1 MVFGGVRREVL
12 LPREPEELPSY
23 LFGFCIDMKNLS
35 GGRLEDKWEVMEG
48 VKFLRYLDVA
58 FWLRFY
64 QWCYFNMGV
73 LLFSHEGTK

>member
-1 MVFGGVRREVL
+1 
-12 LPREPEELPSY
+12 
-23 LFGFCIDMKNLS
+23 MKNLS

-73 LLFSHEGTK
+73 LLFSLQGTKSQRRGIKLCVLVSLCEKD